1 MVLRRISGNIEP
13 IHGQYSLPVPLLKPG
28 QDDVISITFKVPEN
42 IKEQTNFFSVWRFC
56 YKGKTFGNS
65 LNLNTVVRPSQAN
78 LPIKKDQPERIT
90 GKLSS
95 SDEEDSV
102 IYPPC
107 FNLDVPFVSPCS
119 QKPFTDNSSIPI
131 SQEGQL
137 AKDVIGS
144 SLKTSVDES
153 KHCGSDHPSRSKS
166 KSIAKHKVVWA
177 KKFESLEQHKRT
189 CHANMRTSHGQHPP
203 PTLSPYPISN
213 NDFVPLT
220 FAEFEARR
228 KAYLASRLNR
238 SKDHRASDSKKDFGQ
253 GNTKPTKQTIDS
265 DVGQKTTIIINSI
278 NQAPPPFSSKNYLF
292 DVLSGR
298 RGLLEK
304 EQLLPSISAIGNTV
318 SSICNMIANPG
329 PSNVSAP

>member
-42 IKEQTNFFSVWRFC
+42 IKEETNFFSVWRFC

-78 LPIKKDQPERIT
+78 LPIKKDQAERFT

-102 IYPPC
+102 IFPPC
-107 FNLDVPFVSPCS
+107 FNLDVPFVPPSS
-119 QKPFTDNSSIPI
+119 QMPSAGNSSIPI
-131 SQEGQL
+131 SQEGQE
-137 AKDVIGS
+137 AKVVIGS
-144 SLKTSVDES
+144 TQKTSVDES
-153 KHCGSDHPSRSKS
+153 KHSGSDHPSRSKN
-166 KSIAKHKVVWA
+166 KSIAKHKMVWA
-177 KKFESLEQHKRT
+177 KKFESLEQHKRAWQ
-189 CHANMRTSHGQHPP
+189 ANVRTSNGQHPP
-203 PTLSPYPISN
+203 PTLFPYPISD

-220 FAEFEARR
+220 FPEFEARR

-238 SKDHRASDSKKDFGQ
+238 SKDRKASDSKRDFGQ
-253 GNTKPTKQTIDS
+253 GNTKLTKQTIDS
-265 DVGQKTTIIINSI
+265 DGGRKTTI

-298 RGLLEK
+298 RALLEK

-329 PSNVSAP
+329 PSNVSAPPP